1 MTPTPVILGVAERI
15 SQMVRMPLENAEPF
29 QIVHY
34 DVGQKYDYHF
44 DSFDTSD
51 AEYFDG
57 YVKTGGQRLLTVL
70 GYLRDVPS
78 GGETGFNRLGLNV
91 QPRMGSIIV
100 WYNCKPETNERDEF
114 SQHAGLPVLEE
125 RSMLSIFGF
134 VRRNLVMITRKE
146 FTEQV
151 EKLLVGNRTDIMSA
165 ILKVCEIN
173 GVEPE
178 GCETIAICSIE
189 REVDC

>member
-1 MTPTPVILGVAERI
+1 M
-15 SQMVRMPLENAEPF
+15 
-29 QIVHY
+29 
-34 DVGQKYDYHF
+34 
-44 DSFDTSD
+44 
-51 AEYFDG
+51 
-57 YVKTGGQRLLTVL
+57 KTGGQRLLTVL

-173 GVEPE
+173 NVEPE
-178 GCETIAICSIE
+178 GAKRLLSVPLKEKLTAEAEKLKLIN
-189 REVDC
+189 REKASRGSLESFIS